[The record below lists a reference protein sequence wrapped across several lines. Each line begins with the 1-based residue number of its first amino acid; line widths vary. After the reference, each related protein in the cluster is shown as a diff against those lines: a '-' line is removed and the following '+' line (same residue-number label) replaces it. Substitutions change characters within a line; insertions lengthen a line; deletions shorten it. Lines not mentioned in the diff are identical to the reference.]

1 LSSGVQQAPVV
12 PTDPPAEVDV
22 RLVVT
27 DMDGTLLDGD
37 GQLPAGLWPLLD
49 ELHERG
55 IVFAVASGRQYAM
68 LARQFA
74 EVRDRLA
81 YIAEN
86 GTMVVLDGEVVG
98 LHPMDPADVR
108 RLVAKTREMK
118 ADGYRVGAVRCGR
131 RAAYV
136 EAADPAFANQVSVF
150 YANQGIVDDVLEPDD
165 DTLKFSVF
173 DADDAET
180 GSGPV
185 LREFAAPN
193 QVVVSTGHWLDIM
206 APGVNK
212 GTAVRDLQRVLGVS
226 PAQTVVF
233 GDYLNDLEMMSAA
246 EHSFAMAN
254 AHPAIIAAAN
264 NVAPSNEN
272 LGVITTLR
280 SLLDAS

>member
-1 LSSGVQQAPVV
+1 MPSGLKQVPVV
-12 PTDPPAEVDV
+12 PTAPPSEVDI

-27 DMDGTLLDGD
+27 DMDGTLLDGS
-37 GQLPAGLWPLLD
+37 GHLPAGLWPILD

-55 IVFAVASGRQYAM
+55 IVFAVASGRQYAK

-98 LHPMDPADVR
+98 LHPMDPEDVR
-108 RLVAKTREMK
+108 RLVAKTRAMK
-118 ADGYRVGAVRCGR
+118 DEGYRVGAVRCGR

-136 EAADPAFANQVSVF
+136 EAADPVFARQVSAF
-150 YANQGIVDDVLEPDD
+150 YAHQDVVDDLLSPED
-165 DTLKFSVF
+165 DTLKFSVY

-212 GTAVRDLQRVLGVS
+212 GTAVRDLQRVLAVS

-233 GDYLNDLEMMSAA
+233 GDYLNDLEMMSTA

-264 NVAPSNEN
+264 NVAPSNED

-280 SLLDAS
+280 ALLDAS